1 MHQFH
6 IHPRY
11 SHLFKTTFV
20 LSSYLRQ
27 LIRVVVL
34 YVFRPKFSMHS
45 LLLFRA
51 CYVQHSPHSIS
62 FGYPK
67 NILWR
72 MKIMKFF
79 LSQFLLLCYY
89 FLSVILNI
97 LLSIVLSN
105 FRCLR
110 SFPNLAVH
118 VSHSQKLW
126 RNLVLYILNSPF
138 RDSYRNTKN
147 Y

>member
-11 SHLFKTTFV
+11 SHLFKTTFI
-20 LSSYLRQ
+20 LSTHLCQ

-34 YVFRPKFSMHS
+34 HVFRQKFSMHS
-45 LLLFRA
+45 LPLFRA
-51 CYVQHSPHSIS
+51 CYVQHSSHSIS

-72 MKIMKFF
+72 MKIMKFY
-79 LSQFLLLCYY
+79 LSQFLPLSYY
-89 FLSVILNI
+89 FLSAFLNI

-105 FRCLR
+105 FRSLR
-110 SFPNLAVH
+110 AFPNLAVH

-126 RNLVLYILNSPF
+126 QNIVLYILNSPF
-138 RDSYRNTKN
+138 PDSYRNTKN